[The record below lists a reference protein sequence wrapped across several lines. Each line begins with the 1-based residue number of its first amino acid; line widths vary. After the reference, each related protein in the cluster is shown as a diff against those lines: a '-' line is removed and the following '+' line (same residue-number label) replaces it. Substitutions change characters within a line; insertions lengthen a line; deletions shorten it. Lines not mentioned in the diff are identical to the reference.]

1 LKKSV
6 TRFAAVLVAGV
17 LIGSVSGCAGA
28 AKPYLVPGS
37 SLSIGESGILSNLNS
52 AVGGAGASMRA
63 SADIAAL
70 TMPAFY
76 TPDAS
81 GALVA
86 NTDFGTVKTGPNNT
100 VTFTLTGKASWSDG
114 EKVSIADLALSY
126 LEATRSPAL
135 QALVSGTAA
144 STNSKVPVTDPT
156 AGPAY
161 FGRALAGTSLGYA
174 TSAVASANSL
184 TVTFAHPVEDFKTVL
199 PITQAAHLVGK
210 LALASPAA
218 TAADGE
224 ALVLAAL
231 KDPSESAGN
240 WPKVA
245 AVYGSSFAP
254 DPTSG
259 AFDAKTFVT
268 AGPYLITKANS
279 RKVLLKANPAFSWG
293 PKATIQNVALN
304 CYNNTDELLSALTAG
319 SVDLASPG
327 STSAQTLSAELTSLK
342 GKGLQVTS
350 GGSTDQEVIVLNQSQ
365 AAAFDSAAYGND
377 TKKSLA
383 VAQAFFAFMPRSG
396 IWNDLLGSTGLTKS
410 DSLALQP
417 GSPNY
422 ASATQQNGTK
432 NYQFQ
437 NAELSQQIWKKAGF
451 SRTVKVR
458 VLFDSANPRG
468 QLEYTRLAAWS
479 VLGGLTIEN
488 VSNQDP
494 TQVLASGGW
503 DAYITTIPALQ
514 SSESAMGGLLAL
526 SGIKDSSIDAL
537 LQKLAKSKN
546 PAQESATLV
555 ALDQALIGKYVAL
568 PIFELPKI
576 VVNSKRMVGYK
587 ANLANESVTTGYS
600 NWVVKATSK

>member
-6 TRFAAVLVAGV
+6 TRFAALLVASA

-28 AKPYLVPGS
+28 VKAYLVPGS
-37 SLSIGESGILSNLNS
+37 SLSIGEAGILSNLNS
-52 AVGGAGASMRA
+52 AVGGSVASMRA
-63 SADIAAL
+63 SADLAAL

-81 GALVA
+81 GALVP
-86 NTDFGTVKTGPNNT
+86 NTDFGYVKTGPNNT

-114 EKVSIADLALSY
+114 EKVSVADLALSY
-126 LEATRSPAL
+126 LEATQSPAV
-135 QALVSGTAA
+135 QAVVAGAAATQNGTASA
-144 STNSKVPVTDPT
+144 NDPT
-156 AGPAY
+156 AGPAL
-161 FGRALAGTSLGYA
+161 FGKALAGTSLGFA

-210 LALASPAA
+210 LALNNPAA

-240 WPKVA
+240 WPKIA

-254 DPTSG
+254 DATST
-259 AFDAKTFVT
+259 AFDSKTFVT
-268 AGPYLITKANS
+268 AGPYLITKATS
-279 RKVLLKANPAFSWG
+279 SKVSLKANPAFNWG
-293 PKATIQNVALN
+293 QKATIQNVTLN
-304 CYNNTDELLSALTAG
+304 CFSTTDELLVALTAG
-319 SVDLASPG
+319 SIDLTSPG
-327 STSAQTLSAELTSLK
+327 STSSQPLSAELASLK
-342 GKGLQVTS
+342 ASGLQVSS
-350 GGSTDQEVIVLNQSQ
+350 GDSADQEVVILNQAQ
-365 AAAFDSAAYGND
+365 GAAFDAAAYGND

-451 SRTVKVR
+451 ERTVKIR

-479 VLGGLTIEN
+479 VLGGVTIEN

-494 TQVLASGGW
+494 TQVLTSGGW

-514 SSESAMGGLLAL
+514 SNESAAGRYLAL

-546 PAQESATLV
+546 PAQESGTLV

-568 PIFELPKI
+568 PIFALPKI

-587 ANLANESVTTGYS
+587 ANLGAESVTVGYS
-600 NWVVKATSK
+600 NWAVKATSK

>member
-1 LKKSV
+1 MKSV
-6 TRFAAVLVAGV
+6 TRFAAVLVAGA

-28 AKPYLVPGS
+28 GKAYLVLGS
-37 SLSIGESGILSNLNS
+37 SLSIGESGVMSNLNS
-52 AVGGAGASMRA
+52 AVGSSVASMRS
-63 SADIAAL
+63 SADLAAL

-86 NTDFGTVKTGPNNT
+86 NTEFGNVKTGPNNT

-114 EKVSIADLALSY
+114 QKVSVADLALSY
-126 LEATRSPAL
+126 LEATQSPAI
-135 QALVSGTAA
+135 QAAVSGSAA
-144 STNSKVPVTDPT
+144 SPNGTVSAADPA
-156 AGPAY
+156 AGATY
-161 FGRALAGTSLGYA
+161 FGKALSGTSLGYA
-174 TSAVASANSL
+174 TSAVVSSNSL
-184 TVTFAHPVEDFKTVL
+184 TVTFAHPVEDFNTAL
-199 PITQAAHLVGK
+199 PITEPAHLVGK
-210 LALASPAA
+210 LALANPAA

-231 KDPSESAGN
+231 KDPSDSSGN
-240 WPKVA
+240 WAKIA
-245 AVYGSSFAP
+245 AVYGSAFAP
-254 DPTSG
+254 DSNT
-259 AFDAKTFVT
+259 AIFDSRNFVT
-268 AGPYLITKANS
+268 AGPYLITEATTS
-279 RKVLLKANPAFSWG
+279 KVSLKANPAFNWG
-293 PKATIQNVALN
+293 PKATIQNVTIN
-304 CYNNTDELLSALTAG
+304 CFNGTDELLSALTVG

-327 STSAQTLSAELTSLK
+327 STSAQTLSAELASLK

-350 GGSTDQEVIVLNQSQ
+350 GGSADQEVIVLNQAQ
-365 AAAFDSAAYGND
+365 GAAFDAAAYGND
-377 TKKSLA
+377 SKKSLA

-422 ASATQQNGTK
+422 VSATQQNGTK

-437 NAELSQQIWKKAGF
+437 NAELSQQIWKQAGF
-451 SRTVKVR
+451 TRTVKVR

-479 VLGGLTIEN
+479 VLGGVTIEN
-488 VSNQDP
+488 VSNQDH
-494 TQVLASGGW
+494 TQVLTSGGW

-514 SSESAMGGLLAL
+514 SSESAAGRYLAL

-546 PAQESATLV
+546 PSQESGTLV

-587 ANLANESVTTGYS
+587 ANLGAESVTVGYS